1 MCWTDDP
8 VADYD
13 KYSDECEKALE
24 KLPVCCECGE
34 HIQDEYCY
42 EFNGEY
48 ICEGRLND
56 YHRKAVD
63 DIVG

>member
-13 KYSDECEKALE
+13 RYAAKCEKALE
-24 KLPVCCECGE
+24 RLPVCCECGE
-34 HIQDEYCY
+34 PIQDDYCY
-42 EFNGEY
+42 EFNDEY
-48 ICEGRLND
+48 ICEGCLND

-63 DIVG
+63 DIG